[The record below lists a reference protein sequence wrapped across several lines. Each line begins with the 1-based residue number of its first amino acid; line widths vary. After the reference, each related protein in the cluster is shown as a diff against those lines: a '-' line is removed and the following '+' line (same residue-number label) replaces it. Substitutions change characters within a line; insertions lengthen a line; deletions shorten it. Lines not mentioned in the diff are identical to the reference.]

1 MRDLSRLLALREAGQ
16 AAEGGGGTRWGL
28 RLTVGEPVRA
38 ETTPDSD
45 SRERAA
51 DVRRMSQEWMDQ
63 FEPWLRAHLEDW
75 HMLQR
80 VFVSDLDPERLARA
94 RARAAEEG
102 S

>member
-1 MRDLSRLLALREAGQ
+1 M
-16 AAEGGGGTRWGL
+16 
-28 RLTVGEPVRA
+28 
-38 ETTPDSD
+38 
-45 SRERAA
+45 
-51 DVRRMSQEWMDQ
+51 RRMSQEWMDQ